1 MTDSPDLD
9 ELMKRIRAEIA
20 AKAAPPADGS
30 AAKAVASVKQ
40 PLEPMPLEGVRRTFA
55 TGELLR
61 GKRNEDFIRSAY
73 LKILGREPD
82 PAGLGHYLKHLN
94 HGRLDR
100 VVVLRRLVN
109 SQEARA
115 RGIRVRGLRWRVAWT
130 KAARKPPLRAFV
142 NFGKGIRYLSR
153 LPRIAREVRNFE
165 ALATMTA
172 QQVAAEARVEQQ
184 SLAAPMR
191 ASIEKLR
198 RQVEPL
204 ATAQSDL
211 AGRIDAVAA
220 IAVSSKD
227 RLDQVETIA
236 ATVASSNDRLGQV
249 EAIAATVASSRDR
262 LDQTEAAA
270 AELRESV
277 SSLAAQLSE
286 HRNVDPELHRLQA
299 EMVEL
304 RSRLHSHWRSIADQ
318 KLRLELLLTEARKR
332 LPEPFDAT
340 QTETIANEASHLLDA
355 FYVSFEDRYRGT
367 REDIKNRQKV
377 YVPHARKAA
386 EATGGDLVDIGCGR
400 GEWLELL
407 GENGLT
413 ASGIDLNRI
422 MVEECHARNLKATL
436 GDALAILRTFPERS
450 LGAVTGFHIIEHLP
464 FGILVTLFDE
474 VLRVLK
480 PGGMVIFETPNPAN
494 LQVAA
499 ERFYMD
505 PTHLNPLPSDLISFI
520 ATARGFSKVEVLELH
535 PMDWPDR
542 DYDDPML
549 GLLQRKLFGPQDYS
563 IIGWKES

>member
-1 MTDSPDLD
+1 M
-9 ELMKRIRAEIA
+9 
-20 AKAAPPADGS
+20 
-30 AAKAVASVKQ
+30 
-40 PLEPMPLEGVRRTFA
+40 
-55 TGELLR
+55 
-61 GKRNEDFIRSAY
+61 RS
-73 LKILGREPD
+73 I
-82 PAGLGHYLKHLN
+82 
-94 HGRLDR
+94 
-100 VVVLRRLVN
+100 VN
-109 SQEARA
+109 FS
-115 RGIRVRGLRWRVAWT
+115 RGIRS
-130 KAARKPPLRAFV
+130 
-142 NFGKGIRYLSR
+142 LSR
-153 LPRIAREVRNFE
+153 LPRIAREVHNFE

-184 SLAAPMR
+184 GLAAPMR
-191 ASIEKLR
+191 ALIEKLR
-198 RQVEPL
+198 RQIEPL
-204 ATAQSDL
+204 TIAQSDL
-211 AGRIDAVAA
+211 AGRVDAVAA
-220 IAVSSKD
+220 ITASSKD
-227 RLDQVETIA
+227 RLDQVEAVTATIA
-236 ATVASSNDRLGQV
+236 GST
-249 EAIAATVASSRDR
+249 DR
-262 LDQTEAAA
+262 LDQTEAAT
-270 AELRESV
+270 AELKETV

-286 HRNVDPELHRLQA
+286 LAAQLSEHKNVDPDLHRLQA
-299 EMVEL
+299 EMDEL

-318 KLRLELLLTEARKR
+318 KLRLELLLTEARRR
-332 LPEPFDAT
+332 LPDPFDAT
-340 QTETIANEASHLLDA
+340 QTETIANEASHLLNS

-407 GENGLT
+407 GENGLA

-422 MVEECHARNLKATL
+422 MVEECHARGLKATL
-436 GDALAILRTFPERS
+436 GDALAVLRTLPERS
-450 LGAVTGFHIIEHLP
+450 LGAITGFHIIEHLP
-464 FGILVTLFDE
+464 FDVLVTLFDE

-542 DYDDPML
+542 EYDDPML

>member
-1 MTDSPDLD
+1 
-9 ELMKRIRAEIA
+9 MKRIRAEIA
-20 AKAAPPADGS
+20 AKTAVPAAGSPAQE
-30 AAKAVASVKQ
+30 AAGGEGPRQPIAS
-40 PLEPMPLEGVRRTFA
+40 ESIRRTFSVR
-55 TGELLR
+55 ELLR

-73 LKILGREPD
+73 VKILGREPD
-82 PAGLGHYLKHLN
+82 VVGRGHYLKHLN
-94 HGRLDR
+94 HGRLER

-109 SQEARA
+109 SAEARE
-115 RGIRVRGLRWRVAWT
+115 RGIRIRGLRWRVAWA
-130 KAARKPPLRAFV
+130 KAARKPPLRSIV
-142 NFGKGIRYLSR
+142 NFSKGVRYLSR
-153 LPRIAREVRNFE
+153 LPRIARDVRNFE

-184 SLAAPMR
+184 ALAGPMK

-198 RQVEPL
+198 RQIEPL
-204 ATAQSDL
+204 AGAQSDL

-220 IAVSSKD
+220 IAVSGKD
-227 RLDQVETIA
+227 RLDQVEA
-236 ATVASSNDRLGQV
+236 VAVDSRDRLDQV
-249 EAIAATVASSRDR
+249 EAVAATISNSKDR

-270 AELRESV
+270 AELRETV

-304 RSRLHSHWRSIADQ
+304 RGRLHSHWRSITDQ

-332 LPEPFDAT
+332 LPAPFDAT

-367 REDIKNRQKV
+367 RDDIKNRQKI
-377 YVPHARKAA
+377 YVPYARKAA
-386 EATGGDLVDIGCGR
+386 EATGGELIDIGCGR

-407 GENGLT
+407 GENGLA
-413 ASGIDLNRI
+413 ASGIDLNRV
-422 MVEECHARNLKATL
+422 MVEECHARGLKATL
-436 GDALAILRTFPERS
+436 GDALEVLRSLPERS

-464 FGILVTLFDE
+464 FDVLVTLFDE

-520 ATARGFSKVEVLELH
+520 ATARGFSGVEVLDLH
-535 PMDWPDR
+535 PMDWAHR

-549 GLLQRKLFGPQDYS
+549 ALLQHKLFGAQDYS
-563 IIGWKES
+563 IIGWKAS